1 MTRFFLDKTV
11 SVYRLSLTSDKESY
25 SLNGTVTGHLQPM
38 DAQMAVMGGDAPG
51 QAFRVFTQQGVDMK
65 VSDKITIDSVTYIVS
80 GKEEFNFGSF
90 PHTSWRV
97 TLPLA

>member
-11 SVYRLSLTSDKESY
+11 SVYRLSLVSDKESY

-38 DAQMAVMGGDAPG
+38 DAQTAVLGGSTPG
-51 QAFRVFTQQGVDMK
+51 QAFRLFTEQGVDVQ
-65 VSDKITIDSVTYIVS
+65 VSDKVVIDSTTYMVG

-90 PHTSWRV
+90 PHTAWRI
-97 TLPLA
+97 TLPES